1 MKSTSVKMNN
11 GMIYQYALALSEA
24 LSDNDLQ
31 MPVAVLFSI
40 EKNKQTLMAVAQDVE
55 KYRMDIIKKYGEEV
69 NGNYNVPQDKI
80 EIANKELKDL
90 FSIEQEVKIYKF
102 NIEDLGDIKLTS
114 SQMNAILFMIE
125 D

>member
-1 MKSTSVKMNN
+1 MKSVSIKMNN
-11 GMIYQYALALSEA
+11 GMIYQYALTLNEV
-24 LSDNDLQ
+24 LNDNDLQ
-31 MPVAVLFSI
+31 MPVAVIFSI

-55 KYRMDIIKKYGEEV
+55 KYRMDIIKKYGKEV
-69 NGNYNVPQDKI
+69 DGNYNVPQDKI

-90 FSIEQEVKIYKF
+90 FSIEQEVNIYKF

-114 SQMNAILFMIE
+114 NQMNAILFMIE

>member
-1 MKSTSVKMNN
+1 MKSVSIKMNN
-11 GMIYQYALALSEA
+11 GMIYQYALTLNKALN
-24 LSDNDLQ
+24 DNDLQ
-31 MPVAVLFSI
+31 MPVAVIFSI

-55 KYRMDIIKKYGEEV
+55 KYRMDIIKKYGKEV
-69 NGNYNVPQDKI
+69 DGNYNVPQDKI

-90 FSIEQEVKIYKF
+90 FSIEQEVNIYKF

-114 SQMNAILFMIE
+114 NQMNAILFMIE

>member
-1 MKSTSVKMNN
+1 MKSISMKMNN
-11 GMIYQYALALSEA
+11 GTIYQYALTLNEA
-24 LSDNDLQ
+24 LNNNDLQ

-69 NGNYNVPQDKI
+69 DRNYNVPQDKI
-80 EIANKELKDL
+80 EIANKELQDL
-90 FSIEQEVKIYKF
+90 FSIEQEINIYKF

-114 SQMNAILFMIE
+114 NQMNAILFMIE

>member
-1 MKSTSVKMNN
+1 MKSVSMKMDN
-11 GMIYQYALALSEA
+11 GLIYQHALNLNEA
-24 LSDNDLQ
+24 LNDNDIQ

-40 EKNKQTLMAVAQDVE
+40 EKNKQTLMTVAQDVE
-55 KYRMDIIKKYGEEV
+55 KYRMDIIKKYGKEV

-80 EIANKELKDL
+80 EIANKELQDL
-90 FSIEQEVKIYKF
+90 FSIEQEVNIYKF

-114 SQMNAILFMIE
+114 NQMNAILFMIE

>member
-1 MKSTSVKMNN
+1 MKNVSIKMNN
-11 GMIYQYALALSEA
+11 GMIYQYALTLNEA
-24 LSDNDLQ
+24 LNDNDLQ
-31 MPVAVLFSI
+31 MPVAVIFSI

-69 NGNYNVPQDKI
+69 DGNYNVPQDKI

-90 FSIEQEVKIYKF
+90 FSIEQEVNIYKF

-114 SQMNAILFMIE
+114 NQMNAILFMIE

>member
-1 MKSTSVKMNN
+1 MKSISMKMNN
-11 GMIYQYALALSEA
+11 GMIYQYALTLNEV
-24 LSDNDLQ
+24 LNDNDLQ

-69 NGNYNVPQDKI
+69 DDNYNVPQDKI
-80 EIANKELKDL
+80 EIANKELQDL
-90 FSIEQEVKIYKF
+90 FSIEQEVNIYKF

-114 SQMNAILFMIE
+114 NQMNAILFMIE

>member
-1 MKSTSVKMNN
+1 MKSISMKMNN

-40 EKNKQTLMAVAQDVE
+40 EKNKQTLMAIAQDVE

-69 NGNYNVPQDKI
+69 NGNYNVPKDKI

-114 SQMNAILFMIE
+114 NQMNAILFMIE

>member
-1 MKSTSVKMNN
+1 MKSVSIKMNN
-11 GMIYQYALALSEA
+11 GMIYQYALTLNEA
-24 LSDNDLQ
+24 LNNNDLQ
-31 MPVAVLFSI
+31 MPVAVIFSI

-69 NGNYNVPQDKI
+69 DGNYNVPQDKI
-80 EIANKELKDL
+80 EIANKELQDL
-90 FSIEQEVKIYKF
+90 FSIEQEVNIYKF

-114 SQMNAILFMIE
+114 NQMNAILFMIE

>member
-1 MKSTSVKMNN
+1 MKSVSIKMNN
-11 GMIYQYALALSEA
+11 GMIYQYALALNEA
-24 LSDNDLQ
+24 LNDNDLQ
-31 MPVAVLFSI
+31 MPVAVIFSI
-40 EKNKQTLMAVAQDVE
+40 EKNKQTLMTVAQDVE

-80 EIANKELKDL
+80 EIANKELQDL

-114 SQMNAILFMIE
+114 NQMNAILFMIE

>member
-1 MKSTSVKMNN
+1 MKSIPIKMNN
-11 GMIYQYALALSEA
+11 GMIYQYALILNEA
-24 LSDNDLQ
+24 LNDNDLQ

-69 NGNYNVPQDKI
+69 DGNYNVPQDKI
-80 EIANKELKDL
+80 EIANKELQDL
-90 FSIEQEVKIYKF
+90 FSIEQEVSIYKF

-114 SQMNAILFMIE
+114 NQMNAILFMIE

>member
-1 MKSTSVKMNN
+1 MKSVSMKMNN
-11 GMIYQYALALSEA
+11 GIIYQYALTLNEV
-24 LSDNDLQ
+24 LNDNDLQ

-69 NGNYNVPQDKI
+69 DGNYNVPQDKI
-80 EIANKELKDL
+80 EIANKELQDL
-90 FSIEQEVKIYKF
+90 FSIEQEINIYKF

-114 SQMNAILFMIE
+114 NQMNAILFMIE

>member
-1 MKSTSVKMNN
+1 MKSIPIKMNN
-11 GMIYQYALALSEA
+11 GMIYQYALTLNEA
-24 LSDNDLQ
+24 LNDNDLQ

-69 NGNYNVPQDKI
+69 DGNYNVPQDKI
-80 EIANKELKDL
+80 EIANKELQDL
-90 FSIEQEVKIYKF
+90 FSIEQEVNIYKF

-114 SQMNAILFMIE
+114 NQMNAILFMIE

>member
-31 MPVAVLFSI
+31 MPVAVIFSI

-69 NGNYNVPQDKI
+69 DGNYNVPQDKI
-80 EIANKELKDL
+80 EIANKELQDL
-90 FSIEQEVKIYKF
+90 FSIEQEVNIYKF

-114 SQMNAILFMIE
+114 NQMNAILFMIE

>member
-1 MKSTSVKMNN
+1 MKSVSMKLNN
-11 GMIYQYALALSEA
+11 GLIYQYALNLSEA
-24 LSDNDLQ
+24 LNDNDLQ
-31 MPVAVLFSI
+31 MPVAILFSI

-69 NGNYNVPQDKI
+69 DGNYNVPQDKI
-80 EIANKELKDL
+80 EIANKELQDL
-90 FSIEQEVKIYKF
+90 FSIEQEVNIYKF

-114 SQMNAILFMIE
+114 NQMDAILFMIE

>member
-1 MKSTSVKMNN
+1 MKSISMKMNN
-11 GMIYQYALALSEA
+11 GIIYQYALTLNEA
-24 LSDNDLQ
+24 LNDNDLQ
-31 MPVAVLFSI
+31 MPVAVIFSI

-69 NGNYNVPQDKI
+69 DGNYNVPQDKI
-80 EIANKELKDL
+80 EIANKELQDL
-90 FSIEQEVKIYKF
+90 FSIEQEVNIYKF

-114 SQMNAILFMIE
+114 NQMNAILFMIE

>member
-1 MKSTSVKMNN
+1 MKSVSMKMNN
-11 GMIYQYALALSEA
+11 GLIYQYALSLSEA
-24 LSDNDLQ
+24 LNDNDLQ

-40 EKNKQTLMAVAQDVE
+40 EKNKQTLIAFAQDVE

-69 NGNYNVPQDKI
+69 NGNYNVPQEKI
-80 EIANKELKDL
+80 EIANKELQDL
-90 FSIEQEVKIYKF
+90 FSIEQEINIYKF

-114 SQMNAILFMIE
+114 NQMNAILFMIE

>member
-1 MKSTSVKMNN
+1 MKSIPIKMNN
-11 GMIYQYALALSEA
+11 GMIYQYALTLNEA
-24 LSDNDLQ
+24 LNDNDLQ
-31 MPVAVLFSI
+31 MPVAILFSI
-40 EKNKQTLMAVAQDVE
+40 EKNKQTLMTVAQDIE

-69 NGNYNVPQDKI
+69 NGNYNVPQEKI
-80 EIANKELKDL
+80 EIANKELQDL
-90 FSIEQEVKIYKF
+90 FSIEQEVNIYKF